1 MRQEVRLR
9 ITYAATFANLVAG
22 YHAVLAFRRMP
33 TIRLLPLAGLLG
45 GSGSNTLFPVVGA
58 VKVPKSAFFAPVVGV
73 VKLSTAPVGGVALP
87 RLSGGASRFCGGLR
101 RAVAGNLQSPQAP

>member
-1 MRQEVRLR
+1 
-9 ITYAATFANLVAG
+9 
-22 YHAVLAFRRMP
+22 MP

-45 GSGSNTLFPVVGA
+45 GSGSNTLSPVVGV

-73 VKLSTAPVGGVALP
+73 AKLSTAPVVGVALP

-101 RAVAGNLQSPQAP
+101 RAVAGNLQSPHAP